1 MMENV
6 VNRTQHEMHDY
17 RRDMQNSRT
26 GRTFANI
33 AIGTLVGAVAALLFA
48 PKSGSQI
55 RKEIAKQASQW
66 GDQASKITDQAS
78 KVAKKRADQFTDM
91 AHMPDL
97 SKMTRRKR
105 NTGGTGKM
113 MLGILIGSAVGAGTA
128 LLFAPKSGRQ
138 MRQQLK
144 HEADEL
150 GNRASQLARET
161 ADQARHK
168 AKEMANEAE
177 GEMRRQ
183 KEIMED
189 VNNRDYPL

>member
-6 VNRTQHEMHDY
+6 LNRTQHEMHDM
-17 RRDMQNSRT
+17 RRDMQNSGI

-33 AIGTLVGAVAALLFA
+33 AIGTIVGGVAALLFA

-55 RKEIAKQASQW
+55 RKEIVKQASQW

-78 KVAKKRADQFTDM
+78 KVAKKRADQLTDM

-97 SKMTRRKR
+97 SKMTRRRKD
-105 NTGGTGKM
+105 NSTSKM
-113 MLGILIGSAVGAGTA
+113 LFGILIGAAVGAGTA

-150 GNRASQLARET
+150 GNRASQLARDT

-177 GEMRRQ
+177 GELKRQ